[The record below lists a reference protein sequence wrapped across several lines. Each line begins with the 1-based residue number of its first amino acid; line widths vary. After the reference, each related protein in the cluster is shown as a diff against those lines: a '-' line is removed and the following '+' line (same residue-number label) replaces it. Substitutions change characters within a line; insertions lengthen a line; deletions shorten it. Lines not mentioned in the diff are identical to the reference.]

1 MKAIKNINFGSL
13 ALAGFVGAYAMFFV
27 DLWFDGFLGL
37 FGAFPGTSNAWW
49 MLEHHI
55 DGIIFALPF
64 AWPALYYRL
73 PKNKIAKG
81 LSYGLIW
88 TIAVGIVSL
97 IAGALGA
104 ARFNQMPMNA
114 AAFISN
120 LLLHLVWGFF
130 LGVIYTPPKTE
141 AEYATERHE
150 AQREAEPERR
160 ESPATE
166 PAQ

>member
-1 MKAIKNINFGSL
+1 MKAIKNINFASL
-13 ALAGFVGAYAMFFV
+13 VLAGFVGAYVMFFI
-27 DLWFDGFLGL
+27 DQWFAGFLGL

-73 PKNKIAKG
+73 PTSKIAKG
-81 LSYGLIW
+81 LSYGLLW
-88 TIAVGIVSL
+88 VIALAIVSA
-97 IAGALGA
+97 ISGALGA
-104 ARFNQMPMNA
+104 ARFSQMPMTA
-114 AAFISN
+114 SAVISN

-130 LGVIYTPPKTE
+130 LGVIYTPPQT
-141 AEYATERHE
+141 EYATEDRK
-150 AQREAEPERR
+150 AESRAER
-160 ESPATE
+160 ESRARTVTE